1 MMIQNLQKAC
11 ATMATAS
18 RLRDDKAAV
27 ERLNSDL
34 KSLKML
40 AERLH
45 VLVEVIQT
53 IQTSGIKSTVLTEE
67 QLNHLKR
74 CVDTCG
80 QKTADSTLSTADVSA
95 LSSTFSACQ
104 LAAEQAWKTGAAEK
118 ADGVCSSLTSLKGL
132 LPNRLYTEELL
143 RKLSVNKNAL
153 PKSSQAVYDF
163 INDVD
168 SAQKLVNNL
177 KLDVEI
183 ENFIGKVL
191 SQRATLT
198 DLDDHVLDWIK
209 ENHLTDK
216 LKIRF

>member
-1 MMIQNLQKAC
+1 MIQNLQKAC

-27 ERLNSDL
+27 ERLNTDL

-67 QLNHLKR
+67 QLEQLKR
-74 CVDTCG
+74 CVDICG

-95 LSSTFSACQ
+95 LSSTFSTCQ
-104 LAAEQAWKTGAAEK
+104 LAAEQAWKIGAAEK
-118 ADGVCSSLTSLKGL
+118 ADGVYSSLASLKGL
-132 LPNRLYTEELL
+132 LPNRTYTEELL
-143 RKLSVNKNAL
+143 RKLSVNKNSL
-153 PKSSQAVYDF
+153 PKSSQAVCDF

-168 SAQKLVNNL
+168 SAQKLVNSL

-191 SQRATLT
+191 GQRATLT